1 MEDVIVELKWWSLE
15 QLRHSRCKIHESKLL
30 KSSLPLSENRQRVDN
45 ILSVFGDE
53 IELPIF
59 IGTA

>member
-1 MEDVIVELKWWSLE
+1 MVEPE
-15 QLRHSRCKIHESKLL
+15 QLKHSRCKIHESKLL
-30 KSSLPLSENRQRVDN
+30 KSPLPLSENRELVDN

-59 IGTA
+59 VGTA